1 MPSREEKGHFF
12 GSYPIVSTSGLLA
25 LDSEKREL
33 NIYDLATAKQL
44 RQCVFAE
51 PVVLKAFSMDGKRL
65 LVLTSDQTVYLLD
78 VANPS
83 GAEPALA
90 SNPVK

>member
-1 MPSREEKGHFF
+1 
-12 GSYPIVSTSGLLA
+12 
-25 LDSEKREL
+25 
-33 NIYDLATAKQL
+33 L